1 MSSGPR
7 PGGMTHYFVHNAPAM
22 KYVNSLGYIA
32 IFAAF
37 IVHFLIGKGEAWE
50 PIATFILA
58 GLGVIPLAHLMGE
71 ATEVLSARA
80 GPTWG
85 GLLNAT
91 FGNAA
96 ELIIAIIALS
106 KGLNEIVK
114 ASLTGSILGNLLLVG
129 GAAMFAGGWK
139 REKQSFN
146 AKSAETSVGLLA
158 VAVAAMLVPAIFHFT
173 AEKLHDRQIH
183 EHELGVSMATSV
195 ILIVVYVLG
204 LLFTLKTHKHILSP
218 PPTLDETTGHETHRH
233 GPKWSVGFAVGMLL
247 AASVGIGLVA
257 ELLVGSA
264 ESVAHQFGW
273 SDVFIGVILLAI
285 IGNAAEHSTA
295 ILCSL
300 RDDMDT
306 AMTITFQS
314 SLQIALFVTPFLV
327 LLSAGMVSMGMG
339 HATRLD
345 LVFTPMEIVAVM
357 LAVLTVIVVCINGET
372 NWLEG
377 AMLLALY
384 AILAVAFFYLPM
396 SAGGAVAHE

>member
-1 MSSGPR
+1 
-7 PGGMTHYFVHNAPAM
+7 M
-22 KYVNSLGYIA
+22 KYINLAGYFSIV
-32 IFAAF
+32 AAF
-37 IVHFLIGKGEAWE
+37 LVHYVFGKTPDGAHAAWE
-50 PIATFILA
+50 PIATFALA
-58 GLGVIPLAHLMGE
+58 GLGVVPLAHLMGE

-129 GAAMFAGGWK
+129 GAAIVAGGWK
-139 REKQSFN
+139 REKQDFN
-146 AKSAETSVGLLA
+146 TKSAETNAGLLV
-158 VAVAAMLVPAIFHFT
+158 VATAAMLVPAIFHFT
-173 AEKLHDRQIH
+173 AEQQHDIQIH
-183 EHELGVSMATSV
+183 QHESSVSMATSIV
-195 ILIVVYVLG
+195 LIIVYVLG
-204 LLFTLKTHKHILSP
+204 LLFTLKTHAHVLSAGP
-218 PPTLDETTGHETHRH
+218 KLDETTGHESAGGHA
-233 GPKWSVGFAVGMLL
+233 PNWSAGFAIGMLL

-264 ESVAHQFGW
+264 ESVAHRFGW
-273 SDVFIGVILLAI
+273 SEVFIGVILLAI

-295 ILCSL
+295 IMCAR

-306 AMTITFQS
+306 AMTIVFQS

-327 LLSAGMVSMGMG
+327 LLSAGMTAMHVGQS
-339 HATRLD
+339 HAMN
-345 LVFTPMEIVAVM
+345 LVFTPMEVVGVI
-357 LAVLTVIVVCINGET
+357 LAVLAIIVVAMNGET

-384 AILAVAFFYLPM
+384 AILGIAFFYLPT
-396 SAGGAVAHE
+396 GEVTAVTAH